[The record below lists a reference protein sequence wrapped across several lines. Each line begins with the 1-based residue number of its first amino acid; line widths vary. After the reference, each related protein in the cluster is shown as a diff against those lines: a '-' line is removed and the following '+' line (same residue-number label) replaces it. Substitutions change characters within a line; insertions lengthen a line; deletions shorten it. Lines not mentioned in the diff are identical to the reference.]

1 MRADHV
7 AGLQPIPARPWPPT
21 TGAARAAQAAT
32 REARRLLLEPLSWQV
47 PGPWSGSAGGRNREA
62 TPPSSELRP
71 RLAFGPGQQFR
82 PTRQLTDLRPA
93 SSGLERP
100 GVTQILSG
108 QHLAAQDEG
117 KCSSEWDKR
126 LCKGREQGP
135 VGGLGLGHRSCG
147 D

>member
-1 MRADHV
+1 MRADHL
-7 AGLQPIPARPWPPT
+7 ARLQPISARPWPPT

-32 REARRLLLEPLSWQV
+32 REARRLPLEPLSWQV

-82 PTRQLTDLRPA
+82 PARQLTDLRPA

-117 KCSSEWDKR
+117 KCSSE
-126 LCKGREQGP
+126 
-135 VGGLGLGHRSCG
+135 
-147 D
+147 